1 MHNEAGQFIA
11 NARQALAN
19 PPMLAAVKRATDT
32 ADRKRDLAMFADGR
46 EHGEALRRES
56 AAARHRAL
64 RQLPALLEQAEERLT
79 ANGATVLW
87 AVDAAEVCR
96 HVQEIAARHNVR
108 RVTKSKSMI
117 SEEVGLNDALIAAG
131 IDVLETDLGEFI
143 IQLAAEP
150 PSHIVT
156 PVIHKSKETIRDLF
170 VERLGMPPTD
180 DAQTMARF
188 AREHLR
194 AAFLSSEM
202 GISGGNF
209 IIAETGTL
217 CLVTNEGNGRMVT
230 TLPPVHVALVG
241 IEKVIATLEDYALL
255 TQVLPRSA
263 TGQALAV
270 YTHMING
277 PRRTGEDDGPEALY
291 VILVD
296 NGRSAIYESEY
307 AEVLG
312 CIRCGACMNACPI
325 YEAVGGHAYGW
336 VYPGPIGAVLTP
348 LMTGLKEAS
357 PLPNASSLCGKCKE
371 VCPIDID
378 LPRMLL
384 DLRRDLIAQGHT
396 PLPWLAGMRA
406 WSVAAR
412 SPRVF
417 DAAARAAHAVQP
429 VLPKGQ
435 KLPLGPLAGWTA
447 SRELP
452 QLAAQ
457 PFRAWWS
464 EREKRAAQQKA
475 EESDDQP

>member
-1 MHNEAGQFIA
+1 MDSHAAEFVVA
-11 NARQALAN
+11 ARRALADT
-19 PPMLAAVKRATDT
+19 PLQAAVKRATDT
-32 ADRKRDLAMFADGR
+32 AARKRDLAMFAAGR
-46 EHGEALRRES
+46 DYGEALRQQS

-64 RQLPALLEQAEERLT
+64 SQLPDLLEQAEARLT

-87 AVDAAEVCR
+87 AVDAAEVCQ
-96 HVQEIAARHNVR
+96 HVQTIAAQHGVR
-108 RVTKSKSMI
+108 RVTKAKSMI

-131 IDVLETDLGEFI
+131 IETLETDLGEFI
-143 IQLAAEP
+143 IQLAGEA

-156 PVIHKSKETIRDLF
+156 PVIHKSKEAIRDLL
-170 VERLGMPPTD
+170 VERLDMPPTD
-180 DAQTMARF
+180 DAGTMARF

-194 AAFLSSEM
+194 AAFLSADM

-241 IEKVIATLEDYALL
+241 IEKVVATLEDYALL

-277 PRRTGEDDGPEALY
+277 PRRPDEIDGPEALY
-291 VILVD
+291 IILVD
-296 NGRSAIYESEY
+296 NGRSAIYGTDY

-325 YEAVGGHAYGW
+325 YEATGGHAYGW
-336 VYPGPIGAVLTP
+336 VYPGPVGAVLTP
-348 LMTGLKEAS
+348 LLTDLQEAS
-357 PLPNASSLCGKCKE
+357 PLPYASTLCGKCKE
-371 VCPIDID
+371 VCPVDID

-384 DLRRDLIAQGHT
+384 DLRRDLVNAGHT
-396 PLPWLAGMRA
+396 PWLWAAGMRG
-406 WSVAAR
+406 WSLAAR
-412 SPRVF
+412 SPRLF
-417 DAAARAAHAVQP
+417 DAAAHAARIGQRA
-429 VLPKGQ
+429 LPDGR
-435 KLPLGPLAGWTA
+435 KLPLGPLGGWTA

-452 QLAAQ
+452 RIAAQ
-457 PFRAWWS
+457 PFRAWW
-464 EREKRAAQQKA
+464 AAQEKA
-475 EESDDQP
+475 QSHDDEP